1 MKTALL
7 FPGQGAQFVG
17 MGAELFQTDPE
28 AEAFLTK
35 ADKVLHLPLSTMIL
49 EGPEEA
55 LKRTPITQPAILTVS
70 TAFADR
76 LNRSGFVP
84 DLVAGHSLGEY
95 SALVHTGSLT
105 FEDAVRTVHFRGRYM
120 QEAVPEGEGAMAA
133 VMGLSTE
140 QVERICAEAEEAG
153 HVCAAN
159 LNAPGQTVISGS
171 AAGVQRAV
179 ELAKDAGAKRAIP
192 LKVSAPFH
200 SLLMEPAR
208 VRMEAILNNVEFRD
222 LQFPLVT
229 NVDAVPIQKGE
240 AARDS
245 LIRQITAPV
254 RWVESVEKMIELGV
268 RRFVEVSPG
277 SVLSGLVRRISG
289 DVEVISLSGL
299 EEIRTFAGGQ
309 A

>member
-1 MKTALL
+1 M
-7 FPGQGAQFVG
+7 G
-17 MGAELFQTDPE
+17 MGAGLFQTDPE
-28 AEAFLTK
+28 AKAFLAK
-35 ADKVLHLPLSTMIL
+35 ADEVLRLPLSTMIL

-76 LNRSGFVP
+76 LNRDGFVP

-105 FEDAVRTVHFRGRYM
+105 FEDAVRTVHFRGKYM

-133 VMGLSTE
+133 VMGLPAE
-140 QVERICAEAEEAG
+140 QVERICVEAEESG

-171 AAGVQRAV
+171 AAGVERAV
-179 ELAKDAGAKRAIP
+179 TRAKEAGAKRAIP
-192 LKVSAPFH
+192 LNVSAPFH

-208 VRMEAILNNVEFRD
+208 VRMEAILNNVEFND
-222 LQFPLVT
+222 LRFPLIT
-229 NVDAVPIQKGE
+229 NVDAVPIGE
-240 AARDS
+240 GAVARDS
-245 LIRQITAPV
+245 LVRQITAPV
-254 RWVESVEKMIELGV
+254 RWVESVEKMIKLGV
-268 RRFVEVSPG
+268 KRFVEVAPG

-289 DVEVISLSGL
+289 DVEVISLTGL
-299 EEIRTFAGGQ
+299 EELRSFTGGQ